1 MKIQSLDGEE
11 YYLVEVIAFV
21 LLHLKN
27 LLINHLL
34 NSGIYNPSPFDFDWV
49 ITIPAIWKARGK
61 QMMREAA
68 TLVSTI
74 DPNSSA

>member
-1 MKIQSLDGEE
+1 MKIPSLDGEE

-27 LLINHLL
+27 QLMSHLEK
-34 NSGIYNPSPFDFDWV
+34 SEVYATPHDFEWV

-68 TLVSTI
+68 TLVRI
-74 DPNSSA
+74 